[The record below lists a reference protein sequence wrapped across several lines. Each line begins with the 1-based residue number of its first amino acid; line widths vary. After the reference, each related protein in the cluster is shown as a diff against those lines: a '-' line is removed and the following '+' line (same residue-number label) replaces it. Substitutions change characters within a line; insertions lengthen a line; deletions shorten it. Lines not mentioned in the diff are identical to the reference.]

1 MYNYLVEFV
10 ASAFVT
16 YVVFATANPLAI
28 GFAHAFALLLTQK
41 ISEGHV
47 NPVVP
52 IVMTAI
58 DKMSLDKLL
67 GYIFAQI
74 FGGFVGY
81 QIFIKYRIPV

>member
-58 DKMSLDKLL
+58 DKFYKLL
-67 GYIFAQI
+67 CYIFAQI